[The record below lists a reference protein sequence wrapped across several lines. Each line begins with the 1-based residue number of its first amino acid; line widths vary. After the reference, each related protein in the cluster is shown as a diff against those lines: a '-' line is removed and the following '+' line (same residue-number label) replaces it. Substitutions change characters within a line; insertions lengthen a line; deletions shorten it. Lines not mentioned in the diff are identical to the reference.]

1 MFEFFAPATFDNN
14 VFLAHT
20 QRGDTQTG
28 FGLTTSFLMA
38 CHTYVILP
46 IFLRQAGIIQFLN
59 QLHFQY
65 HLSLHPFPICPFA
78 NTHLFN
84 FQSSTI
90 GGKHLLLLN
99 QFMNLFG
106 MPPLL
111 GGGKD
116 GLKIG
121 SVGLLLIVTEV
132 QVVI

>member
-1 MFEFFAPATFDNN
+1 MFFSAYTTRRYTDGVWPYN
-14 VFLAHT
+14 LLPY
-20 QRGDTQTG
+20 
-28 FGLTTSFLMA
+28 GLP
-38 CHTYVILP
+38 YVCNFTN
-46 IFLRQAGIIQFLN
+46 FLRQAGIIQFLN

-78 NTHLFN
+78 NITHLLN

>member
-1 MFEFFAPATFDNN
+1 MTFLYLNN
-14 VFLAHT
+14 LF
-20 QRGDTQTG
+20 
-28 FGLTTSFLMA
+28 M
-38 CHTYVILP
+38 
-46 IFLRQAGIIQFLN
+46 IFK
-59 QLHFQY
+59 
-65 HLSLHPFPICPFA
+65 
-78 NTHLFN
+78 TKTN

-132 QVVI
+132 QVEI

>member
-1 MFEFFAPATFDNN
+1 MMLMMMIE
-14 VFLAHT
+14 
-20 QRGDTQTG
+20 QT
-28 FGLTTSFLMA
+28 
-38 CHTYVILP
+38 V
-46 IFLRQAGIIQFLN
+46 
-59 QLHFQY
+59 
-65 HLSLHPFPICPFA
+65 
-78 NTHLFN
+78 N

-121 SVGLLLIVTEV
+121 SVGMLLIVTEV
-132 QVVI
+132 QVARLAPNFIFYFDTFTLPHL